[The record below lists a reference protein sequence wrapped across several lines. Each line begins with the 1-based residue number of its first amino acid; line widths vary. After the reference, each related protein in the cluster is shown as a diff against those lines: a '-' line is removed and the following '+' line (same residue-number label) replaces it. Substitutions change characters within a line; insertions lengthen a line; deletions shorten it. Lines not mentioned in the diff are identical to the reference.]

1 MPIRARL
8 LPESQVDSP
17 TAGLPKVRFRW
28 RSGAIFAVSLAMS
41 LPGVI
46 TLRAIAHAQVSQDYH
61 HTAWN
66 IENGVGAVYD
76 IQQASSG
83 YLWLTTSR
91 GIFRFDGVRFQSVDE
106 VTNGAVHNSELISFF
121 LSSTGGVWLT
131 TRSAGLL
138 LWKDGKVTTFPDRRC
153 TPALQSGGVAED
165 RDGSLWIQA
174 SVGLTRLRG
183 SVCEQFGANY
193 GYPGGFPTAI
203 LLDRSGTLWV
213 KMANGP
219 LLFLSADQSKFEI
232 SPHGGGATTN
242 ASFLHQAGDGSIWLS
257 DNHGLRRVDSNAGIP
272 QAANPLSGRDKGN
285 ARFGDFTFAADDS
298 MWVVTSHGVRRFDH
312 FEQRKASAITEK
324 TPGEEFAPAQG
335 LSSDA
340 AWVILVD
347 REGSIWVGT
356 NSGLDRLRRTALSMV
371 TLPHAQEHQFSIAV
385 GDQGS
390 IWTGNASLPLTH
402 VAADGSITTFPKTR
416 QTNCVRRDRNGTI
429 WSAGE
434 GDARLWHSS
443 GPGLVP
449 VHYPNEEIDDVVA
462 IAVDRNNDPWIS
474 TINRNVFRLVQGTW
488 INQDQALGK
497 KPGVLGTM
505 TMDAEGNIWF
515 GFSSSVVRWD
525 GSTFQKNTFS
535 EHNVSETTMSVRG
548 EHVWL
553 AGLGGVQLYSR
564 GQVHTVRWQNEEMPG
579 RVYGI
584 VETET
589 GDLWMNGS
597 SGITHISREE
607 LDKWLRDPAYVV
619 YGERLDALDG
629 LPGLS
634 VERFPEPSVVESEKG
649 KLWFAT
655 NKGIVSLDPAALD
668 KNRNRIPPP
677 VTISSII
684 SNGKAFAGSSHPEL
698 PPHTEM
704 LEINY
709 TALSLAIPARVLF
722 RYKLEGID
730 TGWQSAG
737 TRRQA
742 FYTNLPP
749 GRYKFH
755 VIACNNDGV
764 WNDMGAVLDFS
775 IAPAWYQTTL
785 FRALCVCL
793 AFLPLWALY
802 QLRVQ
807 QLRRE
812 EEKLR
817 EAIETIPAMVW
828 IAGPDWAVQFRNR
841 RVVDY
846 TGLPQLGKGEK
857 GGAISVHPE
866 DKDRIVRR
874 LGASS
879 ASGEPFEE
887 EMRIRRIDGEYRWF
901 LCRAVPLRDKRGKI
915 VKWYGAATDIQDRRR
930 AEELQAELAH
940 TNRVSMLGELAASIS
955 HELKQPISAAVMD
968 AQASLRW
975 LSRDQ
980 PDLEQVRRATA
991 AIMKDGM
998 RAADIIDRLRSLYK
1012 KSPPQREPV
1021 DVDEII
1027 GEMGLLMRS
1036 EANEYAVSIRTDLAA
1051 DLPKITADRV
1061 QLQQVLMNL
1070 MLNGIEAMK
1079 ETGGVL
1085 TVKTGRGED
1094 DQVLISVSDTGA
1106 GLPIGRED
1114 EIFNAFFTTKP
1125 QGSGMGLAI
1134 SRSIVESHGGSL
1146 WATSNDGQGATF
1158 HFTLPTA
1165 AVEVSAAI

>member
-1 MPIRARL
+1 ML
-8 LPESQVDSP
+8 LPESQVDSL
-17 TAGLPKVRFRW
+17 TAGLPKVRSLW
-28 RSGAIFAVSLAMS
+28 RTGAILAVSLAMS

-46 TLRAIAHAQVSQDYH
+46 TRRSVAHAQVSQNYH
-61 HTAWN
+61 HTAWT

-106 VTNGAVHNSELISFF
+106 VTNGAVHNSELISFS
-121 LSSTGGVWLT
+121 LSSNGGVWLT

-138 LWKDGKVTTFPDRRC
+138 LWKDGKVKTFPDRRC

-174 SVGLTRLRG
+174 SVGLSRLRG
-183 SVCEQFGANY
+183 SVCEQIGANR

-213 KMANGP
+213 KMASGP
-219 LLFLSADQSKFEI
+219 LLFLPAGQSKFEI
-232 SPHGGGATTN
+232 SPHGGGETTN

-272 QAANPLSGRDKGN
+272 QVANPLSGSGKGN
-285 ARFGDFTFAADDS
+285 ARFGNFTFAPDGS
-298 MWVVTSHGVRRFDH
+298 MWAVTSHGVRRFDH
-312 FEQRKASAITEK
+312 FEQWKASAITEK
-324 TPGEEFAPAQG
+324 TPGQEFAPAQG

-356 NSGLDRLRRTALSMV
+356 NSGLDRLRRTALSIV
-371 TLPHAQEHQFSIAV
+371 KLPHAQEHQFSIAV

-402 VAADGSITTFPKTR
+402 VAADGSITTFAKTR

-434 GDARLWHSS
+434 GDARLWRSS
-443 GPGLVP
+443 GAGFVP

-474 TINRNVFRLVQGTW
+474 TINRNVFRLVRGTW
-488 INQDQALGK
+488 INQDEALGK

-505 TMDAEGNIWF
+505 MMDAEGNIWF

-525 GSTFQKNTFS
+525 GNAFQKKTFS
-535 EHNVSETTMSVRG
+535 EHNVSETTISVRG

-584 VETET
+584 VETQT

-607 LDKWLRDPAYVV
+607 LDKWLRDPAYAV

-634 VERFPEPSVVESEKG
+634 VERFPEPSVVESAEG

-655 NKGIVSLDPAALD
+655 NKGIVSLDPAVLD
-668 KNRNRIPPP
+668 RSRNRIPPP
-677 VTISSII
+677 VMIASVI
-684 SNGKAFAGSSHPEL
+684 SNGKAFAGSSHLDL
-698 PPHTEM
+698 PPHSET
-704 LEINY
+704 LEIDY
-709 TALSLAIPARVLF
+709 TALSLAIPERVLF

-730 TGWQSAG
+730 TNWQSAG

-749 GRYKFH
+749 GRYRFH

-764 WNDMGAVLDFS
+764 WNEAGTILDFS
-775 IAPAWYQTTL
+775 VAPAWYQTTL
-785 FRALCVCL
+785 FRALGVCL
-793 AFLPLWALY
+793 SLLLLWALY

-828 IAGPDWAVQFRNR
+828 IAGPDWTVQFRNR

-846 TGLPQLGKGEK
+846 TGLPQFGKGEK
-857 GGAISVHPE
+857 GAAISVHPE
-866 DKDRIVRR
+866 DQDRIVRR

-915 VKWYGAATDIQDRRR
+915 VKWYGAATDIEDRKR

-940 TNRVSMLGELAASIS
+940 THRISTMGELVASIS
-955 HELKQPISAAVMD
+955 HELAQPITATTNNAK
-968 AQASLRW
+968 ASLRW
-975 LSRDQ
+975 LQRDP
-980 PDLEQVRRATA
+980 PDLTQVRKGTESIIEAATFA
-991 AIMKDGM
+991 SE
-998 RAADIIDRLRSLYK
+998 IIDRLRSLYK
-1012 KSPPQREPV
+1012 KAPPKRELV
-1021 DVDEII
+1021 AINEVI
-1027 GEMGLLMRS
+1027 GEMVPLLRS
-1036 EANEYAVSIRTDLAA
+1036 KANECAVSVRTDLAA
-1051 DLPKITADRV
+1051 DLPEITADRV

-1070 MLNGIEAMK
+1070 MLNGIEAME

-1085 TVKTGRGED
+1085 TVKSQLRED
-1094 DQVLISVSDTGA
+1094 GQVEISVIDIGV
-1106 GLPIGRED
+1106 GLPPGKVD
-1114 EIFNAFFTTKP
+1114 QIFDTFFTTKP
-1125 QGSGMGLAI
+1125 QGSGIGLAI
-1134 SRSIVESHGGSL
+1134 SKSIIESQGGRI
-1146 WATSNDGQGATF
+1146 WADGDGGRGATF
-1158 HFTLPTA
+1158 HFTLPA
-1165 AVEVSAAI
+1165 APAKTNPPMDAA